1 MSNRNNY
8 IPEHLYDYILENTL
22 RDNQRYQALRDET
35 RDLPGAVMQIS
46 PDQGQFMALLI
57 KLIGAERAIEVG
69 TYTGYSS
76 LVVAEALPANGRL
89 VACDID
95 PEMPAIGRRHWES
108 SGLAAKID
116 LRIGPASQTLDA
128 MIAAGEA
135 GSYDFAFIDAD
146 KENYGQYYEQ
156 CLELIRPRGLI
167 LIDNVLWSGRT
178 ADPEN
183 TDESTVA
190 IRILTKQMQADE
202 RVDFSLIPVGD
213 GLSLAV
219 KR

>member
-1 MSNRNNY
+1 MSSRNNY
-8 IPEHLYDYILENTL
+8 IPETVYDYILENTL
-22 RDNQRYQALRDET
+22 RDNPRYQALRDET
-35 RDLPGAVMQIS
+35 RDLPDAVMQIS
-46 PDQGQFMALLI
+46 PDQGQLMALLI
-57 KLIGAERAIEVG
+57 KLIGAKAAIEVG

-76 LVVAEALPANGRL
+76 LVVAAALPADGKL

-95 PEMPAIGRRHWES
+95 PEMPAIGQRHWER

-116 LRIGPASQTLDA
+116 LRIGPASETLDA

-146 KENYGQYYEQ
+146 KDSYGQYYEQ
-156 CLELIRPRGLI
+156 CLELVRQRGLI
-167 LIDNVLWSGRT
+167 LIDNVLWGGRT
-178 ADPEN
+178 ADPAN
-183 TDESTVA
+183 NDESTVA
-190 IRILTKQMQADE
+190 IRTLTKQMQADE